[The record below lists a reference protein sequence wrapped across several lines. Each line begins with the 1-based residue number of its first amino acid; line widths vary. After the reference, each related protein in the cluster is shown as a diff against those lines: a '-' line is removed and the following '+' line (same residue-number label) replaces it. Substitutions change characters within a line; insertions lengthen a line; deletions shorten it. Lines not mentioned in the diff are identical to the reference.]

1 MTFNVFSLSYMF
13 RGHRLKHHVARKK
26 IPFVSLEGPARG
38 KRSEPQEP
46 NGIKLEKFVFDVFS
60 FTQ

>member
-1 MTFNVFSLSYMF
+1 MF